1 MILHMHKEYF
11 NTVVREVSRYLDL
24 LAVIIE
30 KDYNKVTKAMMFK
43 EVLYEDA
50 IEAIKKIIDSEIFS
64 VEKSECGVYYG

>member
-43 EVLYEDA
+43 EVSYE
-50 IEAIKKIIDSEIFS
+50 EAIKKIIDSEIFC

>member
-1 MILHMHKEYF
+1 M
-11 NTVVREVSRYLDL
+11 DL

-43 EVLYEDA
+43 EVSYE
-50 IEAIKKIIDSEIFS
+50 EAIKKIMDSEIFS